1 MKIGIIRETK
11 DPEDNR
17 VALTPK
23 EILYLQKKYPDTEI
37 VVQQSKIRAYTDQS
51 YQVAGIQ
58 VVENVED
65 CDILF
70 GIKEADIH
78 TLIADKHYFFFG
90 HIAKKQPYNK
100 PLIKKM
106 MELRITFSDYEY
118 LVDDENRRLCAF
130 GWWAGVVGVYN
141 TLRAYGIREKQF
153 ELPLPDPSFTSE
165 KLIGELREKVTSGIR
180 IVLTGNG
187 RVSQGAQ
194 SILDKMGIPYV
205 SPSVYLQNER
215 PGSRYTVL
223 EIKDLVQLA
232 HENTAE
238 FDRNHFDKFPEQYE
252 SVFLKYAK
260 VSDVFISCH
269 FWAPNEPVY
278 LSEADLRVRELPLKV
293 IGDITCDICG
303 SIKSTLR
310 SSTHKNPFYDYNPVT
325 QKEEK
330 AFSSPHNITIMAVDT
345 LPNALA
351 LDTSAFFGEMLTK
364 HVFEDILSGRIN
376 ESIVIQ
382 RATILEKGRLTD
394 HFSYLKDYALS

>member
-51 YQVAGIQ
+51 YQEAGIQ

-153 ELPLPDPSFTSE
+153 ELPLPGPSFTSE
-165 KLIGELREKVTSGIR
+165 KLIGELRQKETSGI
-180 IVLTGNG
+180 
-187 RVSQGAQ
+187 
-194 SILDKMGIPYV
+194 
-205 SPSVYLQNER
+205 
-215 PGSRYTVL
+215 
-223 EIKDLVQLA
+223 
-232 HENTAE
+232 
-238 FDRNHFDKFPEQYE
+238 
-252 SVFLKYAK
+252 
-260 VSDVFISCH
+260 
-269 FWAPNEPVY
+269 
-278 LSEADLRVRELPLKV
+278 
-293 IGDITCDICG
+293 
-303 SIKSTLR
+303 
-310 SSTHKNPFYDYNPVT
+310 
-325 QKEEK
+325 
-330 AFSSPHNITIMAVDT
+330 
-345 LPNALA
+345 
-351 LDTSAFFGEMLTK
+351 
-364 HVFEDILSGRIN
+364 
-376 ESIVIQ
+376 
-382 RATILEKGRLTD
+382 
-394 HFSYLKDYALS
+394 